1 MDHRAFQQ
9 AATHQIQQWLGVF
22 AALDDPAGQGFAGG
36 CRCHVGSAPSRSGAA
51 AGIFK
56 RAMAVSVPAHMSIGS
71 VASQMVSMRITATV
85 LEEKLA

>member
-1 MDHRAFQQ
+1 MSVQHRLEAVQLQ
-9 AATHQIQQWLGVF
+9 A
-22 AALDDPAGQGFAGG
+22 
-36 CRCHVGSAPSRSGAA
+36 
-51 AGIFK
+51 IFK